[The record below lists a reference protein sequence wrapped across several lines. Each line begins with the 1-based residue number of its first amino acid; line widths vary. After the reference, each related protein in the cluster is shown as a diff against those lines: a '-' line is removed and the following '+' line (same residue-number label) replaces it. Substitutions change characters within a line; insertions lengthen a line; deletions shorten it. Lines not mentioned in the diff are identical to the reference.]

1 MWQLNHE
8 EKNLVLTNKKLLYIF
23 GKIERYDAL
32 FTFYKKI
39 IIPKSVLTE
48 LEFFA
53 EKEYPNF
60 IKQLAKFKDQH
71 IVTLVNATPK
81 YPIFDTRKC
90 HLALKFL
97 ISEKEC
103 ISAVQNKISN
113 RKGGEL

>member
-60 IKQLAKFKDQH
+60 IKQLANLR
-71 IVTLVNATPK
+71 ISILL
-81 YPIFDTRKC
+81 
-90 HLALKFL
+90 HLLMLPQNIQFL
-97 ISEKEC
+97 IPEN
-103 ISAVQNKISN
+103 VT
-113 RKGGEL
+113 